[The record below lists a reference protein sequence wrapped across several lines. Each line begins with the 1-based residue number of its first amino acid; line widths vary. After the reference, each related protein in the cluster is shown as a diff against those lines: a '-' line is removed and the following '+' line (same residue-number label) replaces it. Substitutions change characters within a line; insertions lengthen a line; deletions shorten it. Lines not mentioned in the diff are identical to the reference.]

1 MVNGVKVT
9 RWRKDTSKCTT
20 EEVEELNRRRERERE
35 RYRYQ
40 ARLKRLIENGEL
52 PEYATVIPPHLD
64 VGDAAA
70 AAPAP

>member
-1 MVNGVKVT
+1 MQDCHHLVGDVAQ
-9 RWRKDTSKCTT
+9 
-20 EEVEELNRRRERERE
+20 
-35 RYRYQ
+35 Q